1 MTSHRPQSFWTEAR
15 MSYGKDGKWNDD
27 TEWRI
32 YYFNDVLPAF
42 LTTVIDSSLRS
53 EWRLMVFLAMGTDTS
68 HSLRMTLA
76 VRCHS
81 ERRRECLVEKTG
93 NGTMKRSEESITL
106 MTAYRLPHHSH
117 RSFAA
122 LRMTSYGLPYHGHR
136 HFTFASDDACRLVSF
151 WTEAKILCEKD
162 RKRNSDTEWRI
173 YYADGVTDSL
183 PLVLL
188 FVFLHIVFDRS
199 YSVWR
204 VFLYNRVFVIFMCIY
219 NFSKIRE
226 E

>member
-1 MTSHRPQSFWTEAR
+1 
-15 MSYGKDGKWNDD
+15 
-27 TEWRI
+27 
-32 YYFNDVLPAF
+32 
-42 LTTVIDSSLRS
+42 
-53 EWRLMVFLAMGTDTS
+53 MGTDTS

-81 ERRRECLVEKTG
+81 ERRQKCCIRKQGSGIVT
-93 NGTMKRSEESITL
+93 RSEESITR

-117 RSFAA
+117 RFFAA

-136 HFTFASDDACRLVSF
+136 PSHLLLMTPCRSVSF
-151 WTEAKILCEKD
+151 WTEAKILCKKD

-173 YYADGVTDSL
+173 YYADGVTDLL

-199 YSVWR
+199 YSVWC
-204 VFLYNRVFVIFMCIY
+204 VLLYNRVFVIFMCIY

>member
-1 MTSHRPQSFWTEAR
+1 MTIYRLLSFWTVVRILCKKAGKRSCDTEWRIYCFWWHLTVFLTTAADPSHSLRMTPCRPLSFWAEAK
-15 MSYGKDGKWNDD
+15 MPYKKTGKRQCD

-32 YYFNDVLPAF
+32 YYSDDVLPAF
-42 LTTVIDSSLRS
+42 LTTGIDPSHGSGWHLTVYCRS
-53 EWRLMVFLAMGTDTS
+53 
-68 HSLRMTLA
+68 
-76 VRCHS
+76 VRG
-81 ERRRECLVEKTG
+81 KNT
-93 NGTMKRSEESITL
+93 
-106 MTAYRLPHHSH
+106 
-117 RSFAA
+117 
-122 LRMTSYGLPYHGHR
+122 
-136 HFTFASDDACRLVSF
+136 
-151 WTEAKILCEKD
+151 CEKD

-183 PLVLL
+183 PLVLR